1 MKRRQAGK
9 SVIGNEVKSKISC
22 LSYILVQGSSPEC
35 LGRGKILISDIILII
50 ILLGGCSL
58 EVARPYM

>member
-22 LSYILVQGSSPEC
+22 LSYIFVQGSFPEC
-35 LGRGKILISDIILII
+35 FRERENLDSGYYSNNYNVRW
-50 ILLGGCSL
+50 LL
-58 EVARPYM
+58 P